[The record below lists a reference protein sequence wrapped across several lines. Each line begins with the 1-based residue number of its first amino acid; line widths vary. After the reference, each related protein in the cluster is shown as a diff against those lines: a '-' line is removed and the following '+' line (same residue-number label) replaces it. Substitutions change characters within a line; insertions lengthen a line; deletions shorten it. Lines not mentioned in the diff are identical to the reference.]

1 VRLSITVVGRP
12 APQGSHDL
20 GSAGQFL
27 DSSPYLAAWRQAVRI
42 AAFRSYSQVGYP
54 PDALPVFGPGVPV
67 IFERITFY
75 LAHEQCRAEGT
86 DAPIGKPDVDKL
98 LRATLDA
105 LGGAHD
111 PRAHARLYA
120 DDSQVVRIREVEKL
134 RAPAGGRPGALIIV
148 TDGRD

>member
-1 VRLSITVVGRP
+1 MRLSIAVTGRP
-12 APQGSHDL
+12 APQGSHGL

-27 DSSPYLAAWRQAVRI
+27 DSSPYLAAWRQAVKI
-42 AAFRSYSQVGYP
+42 AAWRSCSQVGIP
-54 PDALPVFGPGVPV
+54 PSALPAFGPGVPV

-75 LAHEQCRAEGT
+75 LAPEQCRAEGT
-86 DAPIGKPDVDKL
+86 DAPVGKPDIDKL

-120 DDSQVVRIREVEKL
+120 DDSQVVSVRLLEKL
-134 RAPAGGRPGALIIV
+134 RAPASSRPGALIIV